1 MREDAMRNTTKAL
14 MTIALAAALAA
25 CGGGGEATE
34 DQNIAIDN
42 ATADVDVLP
51 PDESVETPTNALANG
66 TTDDPAAVTADN
78 QTDSY

>member
-51 PDESVETPTNALANG
+51 PDESVETPTNALVNG
-66 TTDDPAAVTADN
+66 TTDDPDAVTADN